1 MKRALLDISGKID
14 PFIMAIYEQIARVAK
29 AQGVE
34 FFIVGATARDLVL
47 HHGYGIE
54 VRRATRDI
62 DLAVQVSNWDEFQ
75 NLKDSLIATGEFADT
90 KMTQRLQYRE
100 SIPVDIVPF
109 GAITEADG
117 SINWPPNFATR
128 MSILGF
134 AEAYED
140 ALPVRLNN
148 GPEIEVYVA
157 SPTSLAALKLIAWKE
172 RAPGNTKDATDLI
185 YIIQNY
191 LDIGNHERL
200 QNEHRD
206 LMDDD
211 FDYVRAGARLLG
223 RDMAQVLS
231 DAAIEAVRHIL
242 QTETTEGDKYP
253 LVEDMSRGEPGE
265 VLQENIQLL
274 RKLEQGIADVVETR

>member
-172 RAPGNTKDATDLI
+172 RAPGNTKRNRPDI
-185 YIIQNY
+185 YY
-191 LDIGNHERL
+191 SE
-200 QNEHRD
+200 
-206 LMDDD
+206 
-211 FDYVRAGARLLG
+211 
-223 RDMAQVLS
+223 LS
-231 DAAIEAVRHIL
+231 GYR
-242 QTETTEGDKYP
+242 
-253 LVEDMSRGEPGE
+253 
-265 VLQENIQLL
+265 
-274 RKLEQGIADVVETR
+274 